1 MKEGGWPF
9 SSWCGTS
16 KILCS
21 SRGTVCP
28 HVWSQHTAQTQQ
40 QVSEQS
46 VGGGFSLCSCLG
58 IVGTRPAVP
67 PVSAPPSSVSPPP
80 NQSALHLPSLRACH
94 SYGISEGRRPL
105 PLSPLLLLTPLS
117 SRPYFRAHFATEFS
131 EGSRWHLALL
141 SSHSEDRRQRSS
153 ADRTK
158 NKKTTWKWGLRIYS
172 LSHPAWSLQCF
183 LCPQAC
189 CCCSCCCC
197 YCWCWFPYLSF
208 IWVAVAVLAT
218 KKKKGWDVNPRQT
231 LELSW
236 LLALL
241 TGPWYVSYA
250 HTLAKIHTHT
260 YTSMHK
266 HAAECF
272 SQSSLPPRLPAASKE
287 LGIQRDL
294 PETYSY
300 IHTDTQRI

>member
-1 MKEGGWPF
+1 MAYRKAG
-9 SSWCGTS
+9 
-16 KILCS
+16 
-21 SRGTVCP
+21 
-28 HVWSQHTAQTQQ
+28 A
-40 QVSEQS
+40 
-46 VGGGFSLCSCLG
+46 
-58 IVGTRPAVP
+58 
-67 PVSAPPSSVSPPP
+67 
-80 NQSALHLPSLRACH
+80 
-94 SYGISEGRRPL
+94 RRPL

-153 ADRTK
+153 ADRPK
-158 NKKTTWKWGLRIYS
+158 NKKKNDLKMRIEDILPS
-172 LSHPAWSLQCF
+172 T
-183 LCPQAC
+183 
-189 CCCSCCCC
+189 SC
-197 YCWCWFPYLSF
+197 LEL
-208 IWVAVAVLAT
+208 AVLPVPT
-218 KKKKGWDVNPRQT
+218 GMLLLFLLLLFLLMLISIPVLHLGGCCRFSKKKKKGWDVNLRQT